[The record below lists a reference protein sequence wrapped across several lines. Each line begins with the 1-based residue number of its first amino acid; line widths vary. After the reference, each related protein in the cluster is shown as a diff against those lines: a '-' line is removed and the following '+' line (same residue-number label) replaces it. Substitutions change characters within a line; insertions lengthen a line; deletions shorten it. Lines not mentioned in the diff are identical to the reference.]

1 VYNRNAPKGCYFDN
15 GMVEYY
21 YNSAESPAECTSDN
35 KCYCRV
41 EEEREEF
48 KITEKG
54 VCGKSVSRETCQNE
68 ASKDNGRT
76 VKDVYNRNA
85 PKGCYFDNGMVEYY
99 YNSAE
104 SPAECTSDNKCYCR
118 VEEEREDAI
127 RITSGLCEARE
138 MSRNECKAYAKQIS
152 MTFHERSFSIYPG
165 GCLVGPKGDIY
176 YNERRQSHAKCGDHG
191 VACVCN
197 KHEDSSRFPAT
208 TSVPENIPCPDKLAD
223 NKCAL
228 YAANQA
234 CTTHVPYM
242 SENCRTTCQIGGCV
256 NNVCKDYH
264 NDCARFAEH
273 NYCNTGKIYMQYM
286 CANSCNFCRPNDV

>member
-1 VYNRNAPKGCYFDN
+1 
-15 GMVEYY
+15 
-21 YNSAESPAECTSDN
+21 
-35 KCYCRV
+35 
-41 EEEREEF
+41 
-48 KITEKG
+48 
-54 VCGKSVSRETCQNE
+54 
-68 ASKDNGRT
+68 
-76 VKDVYNRNA
+76 
-85 PKGCYFDNGMVEYY
+85 
-99 YNSAE
+99 
-104 SPAECTSDNKCYCR
+104 
-118 VEEEREDAI
+118 
-127 RITSGLCEARE
+127 